1 MNVAKN
7 ILKINDLSIV
17 FNLREGKLRA
27 VDGISFNI
35 PKKKTV
41 GIVGESGSGKS
52 VLAQSLLRI
61 LPTTAEINKGEIL
74 FKKEKKSSD
83 FIDISKRDPNGRTMA
98 KIRGN
103 DISYIFQ
110 EPMCA
115 FSTSHTI
122 GNQMIECLR
131 IHTDMSKKDAR
142 ERSIEMLKKVGIS
155 NPSKR
160 VDQYSFEL
168 SGGMRQRAMIA
179 LALSTNPSLIIAD
192 EPTTSLDCTIQ
203 AQILKLLQDMQE
215 ELGMSIMFITHNLG
229 VVAQIAD
236 NIQVMYLGKVME
248 TGTAEEIFYKPR
260 HPYTVNLLR
269 SIPKIG
275 SKERP
280 RLSSIPGQT
289 PGPFDRPVGCCK
301 FYNRCKN
308 FIPGICDK
316 KEPEIIAFSD
326 THKVLCWKYSK

>member
-1 MNVAKN
+1 MNDANNVLEIKN
-7 ILKINDLSIV
+7 LSIV

-35 PKKKTV
+35 PKNKTV

-52 VLAQSLLRI
+52 VLAQSFLKI
-61 LPTTAEINKGEIL
+61 LPTTAEISNGEIL
-74 FKKEKKSSD
+74 FQKDKESSD
-83 FIDISKRDPNGRTMA
+83 FIDISKQNPNGRIMA
-98 KIRGN
+98 GIRGK
-103 DISYIFQ
+103 DVSYIFQ
-110 EPMCA
+110 EPMSA
-115 FSTSHTI
+115 FSTLHTI
-122 GNQMIECLR
+122 GAQMIECLR
-131 IHTDMSKKDAR
+131 IHTDMNKKEAR
-142 ERSIEMLKKVGIS
+142 ERSIEMLDKVGIS
-155 NPSKR
+155 NPSRR

-192 EPTTSLDCTIQ
+192 EPTTSLDVTIQ
-203 AQILKLLQDMQE
+203 AQILKLMQDMQE

-248 TGTAEEIFYKPR
+248 SGTAEEIFYEPR
-260 HPYTVNLLR
+260 HPYTVNLLK

-275 SKERP
+275 KKDKT
-280 RLSSIPGQT
+280 RLASIPGQA

-301 FYNRCKN
+301 FYNRCTD
-308 FIPGICDK
+308 FMPGICDK
-316 KEPEIIAFSD
+316 KEPEVTQFSD
-326 THKVLCWKYSK
+326 THRVICWKYSK